1 MEIGNEIGQKIRV
14 RFVCNYCL
22 KQFIFCWFRIRSF

>member
-14 RFVCNYCL
+14 RFSVID
-22 KQFIFCWFRIRSF
+22 FI